1 MKQSFCGKSNLG
13 TGRRGNNVTFLII
26 IVPIIDITINTRP
39 VHMAAKA
46 AGVALNIEEGRKE
59 GQIFHYVTL
68 LIKRLIDIAAEPIK
82 PLCESELPRSTIC

>member
-1 MKQSFCGKSNLG
+1 
-13 TGRRGNNVTFLII
+13 
-26 IVPIIDITINTRP
+26 
-39 VHMAAKA
+39 MAAKA